1 MKLKGKVLGKA
12 TTLILTRD
20 QCNRLRGY
28 TTGQGGYQSLCQRV
42 YENTSESD
50 GKLVARV
57 YEKDMERI
65 RKAGER
71 PDHGSWQDLFREI
84 LDANK

>member
-1 MKLKGKVLGKA
+1 MKPKGKILGKA
-12 TTLILTRD
+12 TALILTRD
-20 QCNRLRGY
+20 QSSRLREY

-42 YENTSESD
+42 YDSASESA

-65 RKAGER
+65 RKASER
-71 PDHGSWQDLFREI
+71 PDYGSWQDLFREI
-84 LDANK
+84 LEANK